1 MKTVFSGIQP
11 TGKVHLGNFLGAI
24 KNWVHLSNEENKNFF
39 CVVDLHSI
47 TTHPDPKELKSNIE
61 QTLKLLIAAGINLDN
76 SIIYAQSSVPQ
87 HAYLSWILSSFCQ
100 VGELQRMTQYKEKAD
115 SLGSHAGIFT
125 YPVLMAS
132 DILIHKANEVPVGD
146 DQTQHLELTRN
157 IAERF
162 NLPVITFID
171 TPGAYPGIGAEE
183 RGQSEAIAR
192 STDRT
197 LSLGVPV
204 ISIIIGEGGSG
215 GAIAIAAAN
224 KVLMLE
230 HSIYTVASPEASASI
245 LWRSSDEAKV
255 SAIASEMKITSK
267 DLKKLGVIDQI
278 IDEPIGGAHRER
290 SQIIMQTKL
299 AILDNLDNLSKLNPK
314 ELIQQRRDKFL
325 KIGRNI

>member
-24 KNWVHLSNEENKNFF
+24 KNWVHLSNVENKNFF

-47 TTHPDPKELKSNIE
+47 TTHPDPMELKSNIE

-162 NLPVITFID
+162 NNKYGDVFPLPEKSSGKSGARLMSLKHPDSKMSKSSDDINGTIYFDDDKDTIMKKFKSSVTDSDDIIQYNLSEKKGISNLIDIYASINGMSHKEVEKTFMD
-171 TPGAYPGIGAEE
+171 SRYGEFKMAVGECVAEYLNPINLKFTE
-183 RGQSEAIAR
+183 LEKENISEIVKINLQEAQ
-192 STDRT
+192 
-197 LSLGVPV
+197 
-204 ISIIIGEGGSG
+204 
-215 GAIAIAAAN
+215 
-224 KVLMLE
+224 
-230 HSIYTVASPEASASI
+230 ASAELTIQEVNNI
-245 LWRSSDEAKV
+245 LG
-255 SAIASEMKITSK
+255 
-267 DLKKLGVIDQI
+267 L
-278 IDEPIGGAHRER
+278 
-290 SQIIMQTKL
+290 
-299 AILDNLDNLSKLNPK
+299 
-314 ELIQQRRDKFL
+314 
-325 KIGRNI
+325 

>member
-162 NLPVITFID
+162 NNKYGEVFPLPEKSSGKSGARLMSLKHPDNKMSKSSDDINGTIYFDDDKDTIMKKFKSSVTDSDDIIQYNLSEKKGISNLID
-171 TPGAYPGIGAEE
+171 
-183 RGQSEAIAR
+183 
-192 STDRT
+192 
-197 LSLGVPV
+197 
-204 ISIIIGEGGSG
+204 
-215 GAIAIAAAN
+215 
-224 KVLMLE
+224 
-230 HSIYTVASPEASASI
+230 IYASI
-245 LWRSSDEAKV
+245 NGLSHKEVEKTFTDSRYGEFKMAVGECVAEYLNPINLKFTELEKENISEIVEINLQEAKT
-255 SAIASEMKITSK
+255 SAEVTIKEVNNI
-267 DLKKLGVIDQI
+267 LG
-278 IDEPIGGAHRER
+278 
-290 SQIIMQTKL
+290 L
-299 AILDNLDNLSKLNPK
+299 
-314 ELIQQRRDKFL
+314 
-325 KIGRNI
+325 

>member
-162 NLPVITFID
+162 NNKYGEVFPLPEKSSGKSGARLMSLKHPENKMSKSSDDINGTIYFDDNKDTIMKKFKSSVTDSDDIIQYNLSEKKGISNLID
-171 TPGAYPGIGAEE
+171 
-183 RGQSEAIAR
+183 
-192 STDRT
+192 
-197 LSLGVPV
+197 
-204 ISIIIGEGGSG
+204 
-215 GAIAIAAAN
+215 
-224 KVLMLE
+224 
-230 HSIYTVASPEASASI
+230 IYASI
-245 LWRSSDEAKV
+245 NGLSDKEVEKTLTDSRYGEFKMAV
-255 SAIASEMKITSK
+255 GECVAEY
-267 DLKKLGVIDQI
+267 
-278 IDEPIGGAHRER
+278 
-290 SQIIMQTKL
+290 
-299 AILDNLDNLSKLNPK
+299 LNPINLKFTEIEK
-314 ELIQQRRDKFL
+314 E
-325 KIGRNI
+325 NISEIVEINLQEAQTSAEVTIKEVNNILGL

>member
-162 NLPVITFID
+162 NNKYGEVFPLPEKSSGKSGARLMSLKHPENKMSKSSDDINGTIYFDDDKDTIMKKFKSSVTDSDDIIQYNLSEKKGISNLID
-171 TPGAYPGIGAEE
+171 
-183 RGQSEAIAR
+183 
-192 STDRT
+192 
-197 LSLGVPV
+197 
-204 ISIIIGEGGSG
+204 
-215 GAIAIAAAN
+215 
-224 KVLMLE
+224 
-230 HSIYTVASPEASASI
+230 IYASI
-245 LWRSSDEAKV
+245 N
-255 SAIASEMKITSK
+255 EMSHKEVEKTFTDSRYGEFK
-267 DLKKLGVIDQI
+267 MAVGECVA
-278 IDEPIGGAHRER
+278 EY
-290 SQIIMQTKL
+290 
-299 AILDNLDNLSKLNPK
+299 LNPINLKFTELEK
-314 ELIQQRRDKFL
+314 E
-325 KIGRNI
+325 NISEIVEMNLQEAQTSAEVTIKEVNNILGL

>member
-47 TTHPDPKELKSNIE
+47 TTQPDPKELKSNIG

-162 NLPVITFID
+162 NNKYGEVFPLPEKSSGKS
-171 TPGAYPGIGAEE
+171 GA
-183 RGQSEAIAR
+183 R
-192 STDRT
+192 
-197 LSLGVPV
+197 LMSLKHP
-204 ISIIIGEGGSG
+204 E
-215 GAIAIAAAN
+215 N
-224 KVLMLE
+224 KM
-230 HSIYTVASPEASASI
+230 SK
-245 LWRSSDEAKV
+245 SSDDINGTIYFDDDKDT
-255 SAIASEMKITSK
+255 IMKKFKSSVTDS
-267 DLKKLGVIDQI
+267 DDI
-278 IDEPIGGAHRER
+278 I
-290 SQIIMQTKL
+290 QY
-299 AILDNLDNLSKLNPK
+299 NLSEKKGISNLIDIYASVNEMSHKEVEKTFTESRYGEFKMAVGECVAEYLNPINLKFTELEK
-314 ELIQQRRDKFL
+314 E
-325 KIGRNI
+325 NISEIVEMNLQEAQTSAELTIKEVNNILGL

>member
-162 NLPVITFID
+162 NNKYGEVFPLPEKSSGKSGARLMSLKHPDSKMSKSSDDINGTIYFDDDKDTIMKKFKSSVTDSDDTIQYNLSEKKGISNLIDIYASINGMSHKEVEKTFTD
-171 TPGAYPGIGAEE
+171 SRYGEFKMAVGECVAEYLNPINLKFTE
-183 RGQSEAIAR
+183 LEKENISEIVEINLQEAQ
-192 STDRT
+192 
-197 LSLGVPV
+197 
-204 ISIIIGEGGSG
+204 
-215 GAIAIAAAN
+215 
-224 KVLMLE
+224 
-230 HSIYTVASPEASASI
+230 ASAELTIKEVNNI
-245 LWRSSDEAKV
+245 LG
-255 SAIASEMKITSK
+255 
-267 DLKKLGVIDQI
+267 L
-278 IDEPIGGAHRER
+278 
-290 SQIIMQTKL
+290 
-299 AILDNLDNLSKLNPK
+299 
-314 ELIQQRRDKFL
+314 
-325 KIGRNI
+325 

>member
-162 NLPVITFID
+162 NNKYGEVFPLPEKSSGKSGARLMSLKHPDSKMSKSSDDINGTIYFDDDKDTIMKKFKSSVTDSDDIIQYNLSEKKGISNLIDIYASINEMSHKEVEKTFTD
-171 TPGAYPGIGAEE
+171 SRYGEFKMAVGECVAEYLNPINLKFTE
-183 RGQSEAIAR
+183 LEKENISEVVEINLQEA
-192 STDRT
+192 
-197 LSLGVPV
+197 
-204 ISIIIGEGGSG
+204 
-215 GAIAIAAAN
+215 
-224 KVLMLE
+224 K
-230 HSIYTVASPEASASI
+230 ASAELTIQEVNNI
-245 LWRSSDEAKV
+245 LG
-255 SAIASEMKITSK
+255 
-267 DLKKLGVIDQI
+267 L
-278 IDEPIGGAHRER
+278 
-290 SQIIMQTKL
+290 
-299 AILDNLDNLSKLNPK
+299 
-314 ELIQQRRDKFL
+314 
-325 KIGRNI
+325 

>member
-162 NLPVITFID
+162 NNKYGNVFPLPEKSSGKSGARLMSLKHPDSKMSKSSDDINGTIYFDDDKDTIMKKFKSSVTDSDDSIQYNSSEKKGISNLIDIYASINEMSHKEVEKTF
-171 TPGAYPGIGAEE
+171 TGSRYGEFKMAVGECVAEYLNPINLKFTE
-183 RGQSEAIAR
+183 LEKENISEVVETNLQEAQ
-192 STDRT
+192 
-197 LSLGVPV
+197 
-204 ISIIIGEGGSG
+204 
-215 GAIAIAAAN
+215 
-224 KVLMLE
+224 
-230 HSIYTVASPEASASI
+230 ASAELTIQEVNNI
-245 LWRSSDEAKV
+245 LG
-255 SAIASEMKITSK
+255 
-267 DLKKLGVIDQI
+267 L
-278 IDEPIGGAHRER
+278 
-290 SQIIMQTKL
+290 
-299 AILDNLDNLSKLNPK
+299 
-314 ELIQQRRDKFL
+314 
-325 KIGRNI
+325 

>member
-24 KNWVHLSNEENKNFF
+24 KKWVHLSNEENKNFF

-162 NLPVITFID
+162 NNKYGEVFPLPEKSSGKSGARLMSLKHPDSKMSKSSDDINGTIYFDDDKDTIMKKFKSSVTDSDDSIQYNLSEKKGISNLIDIYASINEMSHKEVEKTFTD
-171 TPGAYPGIGAEE
+171 SRYGEFKMAVGECVAEYLNPINLKFTE
-183 RGQSEAIAR
+183 LEKENISEVVEINLQEAQ
-192 STDRT
+192 
-197 LSLGVPV
+197 
-204 ISIIIGEGGSG
+204 
-215 GAIAIAAAN
+215 
-224 KVLMLE
+224 
-230 HSIYTVASPEASASI
+230 ASAELTIQEVNNI
-245 LWRSSDEAKV
+245 LG
-255 SAIASEMKITSK
+255 
-267 DLKKLGVIDQI
+267 L
-278 IDEPIGGAHRER
+278 
-290 SQIIMQTKL
+290 
-299 AILDNLDNLSKLNPK
+299 
-314 ELIQQRRDKFL
+314 
-325 KIGRNI
+325 

>member
-61 QTLKLLIAAGINLDN
+61 QTLKLLIAADINLDN

-162 NLPVITFID
+162 NNKYGEVFPLPEKSSGKSGARLMSLKHPDSKMSKSSDDINGTIYFDDDKDTIMKKFKSSVTDSDDSIQYNLSEKKGISNLIDIYASINEMSHKEVEKTFTD
-171 TPGAYPGIGAEE
+171 SRYGEFKMAVGECVAEYLNPINLKFTE
-183 RGQSEAIAR
+183 LEKENISEIVEINLQEAQ
-192 STDRT
+192 
-197 LSLGVPV
+197 
-204 ISIIIGEGGSG
+204 
-215 GAIAIAAAN
+215 
-224 KVLMLE
+224 
-230 HSIYTVASPEASASI
+230 ASAELTIQEVNNI
-245 LWRSSDEAKV
+245 LG
-255 SAIASEMKITSK
+255 
-267 DLKKLGVIDQI
+267 L
-278 IDEPIGGAHRER
+278 
-290 SQIIMQTKL
+290 
-299 AILDNLDNLSKLNPK
+299 
-314 ELIQQRRDKFL
+314 
-325 KIGRNI
+325 

>member
-162 NLPVITFID
+162 NNKYGEVFPLPEKSSGKSGARLMSLKHPDNKMSKSSDDINGTIYFDDDKDTIMKKFKSSVTDSDDIIQYNLSEKKGISNLID
-171 TPGAYPGIGAEE
+171 
-183 RGQSEAIAR
+183 
-192 STDRT
+192 
-197 LSLGVPV
+197 
-204 ISIIIGEGGSG
+204 
-215 GAIAIAAAN
+215 
-224 KVLMLE
+224 
-230 HSIYTVASPEASASI
+230 IYASI
-245 LWRSSDEAKV
+245 N
-255 SAIASEMKITSK
+255 EMSHKEVEKTFTDSRYGEFK
-267 DLKKLGVIDQI
+267 MAVGECVA
-278 IDEPIGGAHRER
+278 EY
-290 SQIIMQTKL
+290 
-299 AILDNLDNLSKLNPK
+299 LNPINLKFTELEK
-314 ELIQQRRDKFL
+314 E
-325 KIGRNI
+325 NILEIVEMNLQEAQTSAALTIKEVNNILGL

>member
-162 NLPVITFID
+162 NNKYGEVFPLPEKSSGKSGARLMSLKHPDSKMSKSSDDINGTIYFDDDKDTIMKKFKSSVTDSDDNIQYNLSEKKGISNLIDIYASINEMSHKEVEKTFTD
-171 TPGAYPGIGAEE
+171 SRYGEFKMAVGECVAEYLNPINLKFTE
-183 RGQSEAIAR
+183 LEKENISEVVEINLQEA
-192 STDRT
+192 
-197 LSLGVPV
+197 
-204 ISIIIGEGGSG
+204 
-215 GAIAIAAAN
+215 
-224 KVLMLE
+224 K
-230 HSIYTVASPEASASI
+230 ASAELTIQEVNNI
-245 LWRSSDEAKV
+245 LG
-255 SAIASEMKITSK
+255 
-267 DLKKLGVIDQI
+267 L
-278 IDEPIGGAHRER
+278 
-290 SQIIMQTKL
+290 
-299 AILDNLDNLSKLNPK
+299 
-314 ELIQQRRDKFL
+314 
-325 KIGRNI
+325 

>member
-47 TTHPDPKELKSNIE
+47 TTHPDPMELKSNIE

-162 NLPVITFID
+162 NNKYGDVFPLPEKSSGKSGARLMSLKHPDSKMSKSSDDINGTIYFDDDKDTIMKKFKSSVTDSDDIIQYNLIEKKGISNLIDIYASINEMSHKEVEKTFID
-171 TPGAYPGIGAEE
+171 SRYGEFKMAVGECVAEYLNPINLKFIE
-183 RGQSEAIAR
+183 LEKENISEIVKINLQEAQ
-192 STDRT
+192 
-197 LSLGVPV
+197 
-204 ISIIIGEGGSG
+204 
-215 GAIAIAAAN
+215 
-224 KVLMLE
+224 
-230 HSIYTVASPEASASI
+230 ASAELTIQEVNNI
-245 LWRSSDEAKV
+245 LG
-255 SAIASEMKITSK
+255 
-267 DLKKLGVIDQI
+267 L
-278 IDEPIGGAHRER
+278 
-290 SQIIMQTKL
+290 
-299 AILDNLDNLSKLNPK
+299 
-314 ELIQQRRDKFL
+314 
-325 KIGRNI
+325 

>member
-162 NLPVITFID
+162 NNKYGEVFPLPEKSSGKSGARLMSLKHPDSKMSKSSDDINGTIYFDDDKDTIMKKFKSSVTDSDDSIQYNLSEKKGISNLIDIYASINEMSHKEVEKTFTD
-171 TPGAYPGIGAEE
+171 SRYREFKMAVGECVAEYLNPINLKFTE
-183 RGQSEAIAR
+183 LEKENISEVVEINLQEAQ
-192 STDRT
+192 
-197 LSLGVPV
+197 
-204 ISIIIGEGGSG
+204 
-215 GAIAIAAAN
+215 
-224 KVLMLE
+224 
-230 HSIYTVASPEASASI
+230 ASAELTIQEVNNI
-245 LWRSSDEAKV
+245 LG
-255 SAIASEMKITSK
+255 
-267 DLKKLGVIDQI
+267 L
-278 IDEPIGGAHRER
+278 
-290 SQIIMQTKL
+290 
-299 AILDNLDNLSKLNPK
+299 
-314 ELIQQRRDKFL
+314 
-325 KIGRNI
+325 

>member
-162 NLPVITFID
+162 NNKYGEVFPLPEKSSGKSGARLMSLKHPDSKMSKSSDDINGTIYFDDDKDTIMKKFKSSVTDSDDSIQYNLSEKKGISNLID
-171 TPGAYPGIGAEE
+171 
-183 RGQSEAIAR
+183 
-192 STDRT
+192 
-197 LSLGVPV
+197 
-204 ISIIIGEGGSG
+204 
-215 GAIAIAAAN
+215 
-224 KVLMLE
+224 
-230 HSIYTVASPEASASI
+230 IYASI
-245 LWRSSDEAKV
+245 N
-255 SAIASEMKITSK
+255 
-267 DLKKLGVIDQI
+267 G
-278 IDEPIGGAHRER
+278 
-290 SQIIMQTKL
+290 
-299 AILDNLDNLSKLNPK
+299 LSHKEVEKTFTDSRYGEFKMAVGECVAEYLNPINLKFTELEK
-314 ELIQQRRDKFL
+314 E
-325 KIGRNI
+325 NISEIVEINLQEAQTSAEVTIKEVNNILGLCTHG

>member
-61 QTLKLLIAAGINLDN
+61 QTLKLLIAADINLDN

-162 NLPVITFID
+162 NNKYGEVFPLPEKSSGKSGARLMSLKHPDSKMSKSSDDINGTIYFDDDKDTIMKKFKSSVTDSDDTIQYNLSEKKGISNLIDIYASINEMSHKEVEKTFTD
-171 TPGAYPGIGAEE
+171 SRYGEFKMAVGECVAEYLNPINLKFTE
-183 RGQSEAIAR
+183 LEKENISEIVEINLQEAQ
-192 STDRT
+192 
-197 LSLGVPV
+197 
-204 ISIIIGEGGSG
+204 
-215 GAIAIAAAN
+215 
-224 KVLMLE
+224 
-230 HSIYTVASPEASASI
+230 ASAELTIQEVNNI
-245 LWRSSDEAKV
+245 LG
-255 SAIASEMKITSK
+255 
-267 DLKKLGVIDQI
+267 L
-278 IDEPIGGAHRER
+278 
-290 SQIIMQTKL
+290 
-299 AILDNLDNLSKLNPK
+299 
-314 ELIQQRRDKFL
+314 
-325 KIGRNI
+325 

>member
-162 NLPVITFID
+162 NNKYGEVFPLPEKSSGKSGARLMSLKHPDSKMSKSSDDINGTIYFDDDKDTIMKKFKSSVTDSDDTIQYNLSEKKGISNLID
-171 TPGAYPGIGAEE
+171 IYASINEMSHKEVEKIFTDSRYGEFKMAVGECVAEYLNPINLKFTE
-183 RGQSEAIAR
+183 LEKENISEVVEINLQEA
-192 STDRT
+192 
-197 LSLGVPV
+197 
-204 ISIIIGEGGSG
+204 
-215 GAIAIAAAN
+215 
-224 KVLMLE
+224 K
-230 HSIYTVASPEASASI
+230 ASAELTIQEVNNI
-245 LWRSSDEAKV
+245 LG
-255 SAIASEMKITSK
+255 
-267 DLKKLGVIDQI
+267 L
-278 IDEPIGGAHRER
+278 
-290 SQIIMQTKL
+290 
-299 AILDNLDNLSKLNPK
+299 
-314 ELIQQRRDKFL
+314 
-325 KIGRNI
+325 

>member
-24 KNWVHLSNEENKNFF
+24 KNWVHLSNVENKNFF

-47 TTHPDPKELKSNIE
+47 TTHPDPMELKSNIE

-162 NLPVITFID
+162 NNKYGDVFPLPEKSSGKSGARLMSLKHPDSKMSKSSDDINGTIYFDDDKDTIMKKFKSSVTDSDDIIQYNLSEKKGISNLID
-171 TPGAYPGIGAEE
+171 
-183 RGQSEAIAR
+183 
-192 STDRT
+192 
-197 LSLGVPV
+197 
-204 ISIIIGEGGSG
+204 
-215 GAIAIAAAN
+215 
-224 KVLMLE
+224 
-230 HSIYTVASPEASASI
+230 IYASI
-245 LWRSSDEAKV
+245 NGMSHKEVEKTFMDSRYGEFKMAV
-255 SAIASEMKITSK
+255 GECVAEY
-267 DLKKLGVIDQI
+267 
-278 IDEPIGGAHRER
+278 
-290 SQIIMQTKL
+290 
-299 AILDNLDNLSKLNPK
+299 LNPINLKFIELEK
-314 ELIQQRRDKFL
+314 ENISEIVKINLQEAQPSAELTIQEVN
-325 KIGRNI
+325 NILGL

>member
-24 KNWVHLSNEENKNFF
+24 KNWVHLSNVENKNFF

-47 TTHPDPKELKSNIE
+47 TTHPDPMELKSNIE

-162 NLPVITFID
+162 NNKYGDVFPLPEKSSGKSGARLMSLKHPDSKMSKSSDDINGTIYFDDDKDTIMKKFKSSVTDSDDIIQYNLSEKKGISNLID
-171 TPGAYPGIGAEE
+171 
-183 RGQSEAIAR
+183 
-192 STDRT
+192 
-197 LSLGVPV
+197 
-204 ISIIIGEGGSG
+204 
-215 GAIAIAAAN
+215 
-224 KVLMLE
+224 
-230 HSIYTVASPEASASI
+230 IYASI
-245 LWRSSDEAKV
+245 NGMSHKEVEKTFMDSRYGEFKMAVGECVAEYLNPINLKFIELEKENISEIVKINLQEAQV
-255 SAIASEMKITSK
+255 SAELTIQEVNNI
-267 DLKKLGVIDQI
+267 LG
-278 IDEPIGGAHRER
+278 
-290 SQIIMQTKL
+290 L
-299 AILDNLDNLSKLNPK
+299 
-314 ELIQQRRDKFL
+314 
-325 KIGRNI
+325 

>member
-24 KNWVHLSNEENKNFF
+24 KNWVHLSNVENKNFF

-47 TTHPDPKELKSNIE
+47 TTHPDPMELKSNIE

-115 SLGSHAGIFT
+115 SLGSHVGIFT

-162 NLPVITFID
+162 NNKYGDVFPLPEKSSGKSGARLMSLKHPDSKMSKSSDDINGTIYFDDDKDTIMKKFKSSVTDSDDIIQYNLSEKKGISNLIDIYASINGMSHKEVEKTFMD
-171 TPGAYPGIGAEE
+171 SRYGEFKMAVGECVAEYLNPINLKFIE
-183 RGQSEAIAR
+183 LEKENISEIVKINLQEAQ
-192 STDRT
+192 
-197 LSLGVPV
+197 
-204 ISIIIGEGGSG
+204 
-215 GAIAIAAAN
+215 
-224 KVLMLE
+224 
-230 HSIYTVASPEASASI
+230 ASAELTIQEVNNI
-245 LWRSSDEAKV
+245 LG
-255 SAIASEMKITSK
+255 
-267 DLKKLGVIDQI
+267 L
-278 IDEPIGGAHRER
+278 
-290 SQIIMQTKL
+290 
-299 AILDNLDNLSKLNPK
+299 
-314 ELIQQRRDKFL
+314 
-325 KIGRNI
+325 

>member
-24 KNWVHLSNEENKNFF
+24 KNWVHLSNVENKNFF

-47 TTHPDPKELKSNIE
+47 TTHPDPMELKSNIE

-76 SIIYAQSSVPQ
+76 SIIYGQSSVPQ

-162 NLPVITFID
+162 NNKYGDVFPLPEKSSGKSGARLMSLKHPDSKMSKSSDDINGTIYFDDDKDTIMKKFKSSVTDSDDIIQYNLSEKKGISNLIDIYASINGMSHKEVEKTFMD
-171 TPGAYPGIGAEE
+171 SRYGEFKMAVGECVAEYLNPINLKFIE
-183 RGQSEAIAR
+183 LEKENISEIVKINLQEAQ
-192 STDRT
+192 
-197 LSLGVPV
+197 
-204 ISIIIGEGGSG
+204 
-215 GAIAIAAAN
+215 
-224 KVLMLE
+224 
-230 HSIYTVASPEASASI
+230 ASAELTIQEVNNI
-245 LWRSSDEAKV
+245 LG
-255 SAIASEMKITSK
+255 
-267 DLKKLGVIDQI
+267 L
-278 IDEPIGGAHRER
+278 
-290 SQIIMQTKL
+290 
-299 AILDNLDNLSKLNPK
+299 
-314 ELIQQRRDKFL
+314 
-325 KIGRNI
+325 

>member
-47 TTHPDPKELKSNIE
+47 TTHPDPMELKSNIE

-162 NLPVITFID
+162 NNKYGDVFPLPEKSSGKSGARLMSLKHPDSKMSKSSDDINGTIYFDDDKDTIMKKFKSSVTDSDDIIQYNLSEKKGISNLID
-171 TPGAYPGIGAEE
+171 
-183 RGQSEAIAR
+183 
-192 STDRT
+192 
-197 LSLGVPV
+197 
-204 ISIIIGEGGSG
+204 
-215 GAIAIAAAN
+215 
-224 KVLMLE
+224 
-230 HSIYTVASPEASASI
+230 IYASI
-245 LWRSSDEAKV
+245 NGMSHKEVEKTFMDSRYGEFKMAV
-255 SAIASEMKITSK
+255 GECVAEY
-267 DLKKLGVIDQI
+267 
-278 IDEPIGGAHRER
+278 
-290 SQIIMQTKL
+290 
-299 AILDNLDNLSKLNPK
+299 LNPINLKFTELEK
-314 ELIQQRRDKFL
+314 E
-325 KIGRNI
+325 NISEIVEMNLQEAQTSAELTIKEVNNILGL

>member
-24 KNWVHLSNEENKNFF
+24 KNWVHLSNVENKNFF

-47 TTHPDPKELKSNIE
+47 TTHPDPMELKSNIE

-162 NLPVITFID
+162 NNKYGDVFPLPEKSSGKSGARLMSLKHPDSKMSKSSDDINGTIYFDDDKDTIMKKFKSSVTDSDDIIQYNLSEKKGISNLID
-171 TPGAYPGIGAEE
+171 
-183 RGQSEAIAR
+183 
-192 STDRT
+192 
-197 LSLGVPV
+197 
-204 ISIIIGEGGSG
+204 
-215 GAIAIAAAN
+215 
-224 KVLMLE
+224 
-230 HSIYTVASPEASASI
+230 IYASI
-245 LWRSSDEAKV
+245 NGMSHKEVEKTFMDSRYGEFKMAV
-255 SAIASEMKITSK
+255 GECVAEY
-267 DLKKLGVIDQI
+267 
-278 IDEPIGGAHRER
+278 
-290 SQIIMQTKL
+290 
-299 AILDNLDNLSKLNPK
+299 LNPINLKFIELEK
-314 ELIQQRRDKFL
+314 E
-325 KIGRNI
+325 NISEIVEMNLQEAQTSAELTIKEVNNILGL

>member
-132 DILIHKANEVPVGD
+132 DILTHKANEVPVGD

-162 NLPVITFID
+162 NNKYGNVFPLPEKSSGKSGARLMSLKHPDSKMSKSSDDINGTIYFDDDKDTIMKKFKSSVTDSDDTIQYNLSEKKGISNLIDIYASINEMSHKEVEKTFTD
-171 TPGAYPGIGAEE
+171 SRYGEFKMAVGECVAEYLNPINLKFTE
-183 RGQSEAIAR
+183 LEKENISEVVEINLQEAQ
-192 STDRT
+192 
-197 LSLGVPV
+197 
-204 ISIIIGEGGSG
+204 
-215 GAIAIAAAN
+215 
-224 KVLMLE
+224 
-230 HSIYTVASPEASASI
+230 ASAELTIQEVNNI
-245 LWRSSDEAKV
+245 LG
-255 SAIASEMKITSK
+255 
-267 DLKKLGVIDQI
+267 L
-278 IDEPIGGAHRER
+278 
-290 SQIIMQTKL
+290 
-299 AILDNLDNLSKLNPK
+299 
-314 ELIQQRRDKFL
+314 
-325 KIGRNI
+325 

>member
-162 NLPVITFID
+162 NNKYGEVFPLPEKSSGKSGARLMSLKHPDSKMSKSSDDINGTIYFDDDKDTIMKKFKSSVTDSDDSIQYNLSEKKGISNLIDIYASINEMSHKEVEKTFTD
-171 TPGAYPGIGAEE
+171 SRYGEFKMAVGECVAEYLNPINLKFTE
-183 RGQSEAIAR
+183 LEKENISEVVEINLQEAQ
-192 STDRT
+192 
-197 LSLGVPV
+197 
-204 ISIIIGEGGSG
+204 
-215 GAIAIAAAN
+215 
-224 KVLMLE
+224 
-230 HSIYTVASPEASASI
+230 ASAELTIQEVNNI
-245 LWRSSDEAKV
+245 LG
-255 SAIASEMKITSK
+255 
-267 DLKKLGVIDQI
+267 L
-278 IDEPIGGAHRER
+278 
-290 SQIIMQTKL
+290 
-299 AILDNLDNLSKLNPK
+299 
-314 ELIQQRRDKFL
+314 
-325 KIGRNI
+325 

>member
-47 TTHPDPKELKSNIE
+47 TTHPDPMELKSNIE

-162 NLPVITFID
+162 NNKYGEVFPLPEKSSGKSGARLMSLKHPDSKMSKSSDDINGTIYFDDDKDTIMKKFKSSVTDSDDIIQYNLSEKKGISNLID
-171 TPGAYPGIGAEE
+171 
-183 RGQSEAIAR
+183 
-192 STDRT
+192 
-197 LSLGVPV
+197 
-204 ISIIIGEGGSG
+204 
-215 GAIAIAAAN
+215 
-224 KVLMLE
+224 
-230 HSIYTVASPEASASI
+230 IYASI
-245 LWRSSDEAKV
+245 NGLSHKEVEKTFTDSRYGEFKMAVGECVAEYLNPINLKFTELEKENISEIVEINLQEAKT
-255 SAIASEMKITSK
+255 SAEVTIKEVNNI
-267 DLKKLGVIDQI
+267 LG
-278 IDEPIGGAHRER
+278 
-290 SQIIMQTKL
+290 L
-299 AILDNLDNLSKLNPK
+299 
-314 ELIQQRRDKFL
+314 
-325 KIGRNI
+325 

>member
-162 NLPVITFID
+162 NNKYGEVFPLPEKSSGKSGARLMSLKHPDSKMSKSSDDINGTIYFDDDKDTIMKKFKSSVTDSDDTIQYNLSEKKGISNLID
-171 TPGAYPGIGAEE
+171 
-183 RGQSEAIAR
+183 
-192 STDRT
+192 
-197 LSLGVPV
+197 
-204 ISIIIGEGGSG
+204 
-215 GAIAIAAAN
+215 
-224 KVLMLE
+224 
-230 HSIYTVASPEASASI
+230 IYASI
-245 LWRSSDEAKV
+245 NGMSHKEVEKTFTDSRYGEFKMAV
-255 SAIASEMKITSK
+255 GECVAEY
-267 DLKKLGVIDQI
+267 
-278 IDEPIGGAHRER
+278 
-290 SQIIMQTKL
+290 
-299 AILDNLDNLSKLNPK
+299 LNPINLKFTELEK
-314 ELIQQRRDKFL
+314 E
-325 KIGRNI
+325 NISEIVEINLQEAQTSAEVTIKEVNNILGL

>member
-162 NLPVITFID
+162 NNKYGEVFPLPEKSSGKSGARLMSLKHPDNKMSKSSDDINGTIYFDDDKDTIMKKFKSSVTDSDDIIQYNLSEKKGISNLID
-171 TPGAYPGIGAEE
+171 
-183 RGQSEAIAR
+183 
-192 STDRT
+192 
-197 LSLGVPV
+197 
-204 ISIIIGEGGSG
+204 
-215 GAIAIAAAN
+215 
-224 KVLMLE
+224 
-230 HSIYTVASPEASASI
+230 IYASI
-245 LWRSSDEAKV
+245 N
-255 SAIASEMKITSK
+255 EMSHKEVEKTFTDSRYGEFK
-267 DLKKLGVIDQI
+267 MAVGECVA
-278 IDEPIGGAHRER
+278 EY
-290 SQIIMQTKL
+290 
-299 AILDNLDNLSKLNPK
+299 LNPINLKFTELEK
-314 ELIQQRRDKFL
+314 E
-325 KIGRNI
+325 NISEIVEMNLQEAQTSAEVTIKEVNNILGL

>member
-162 NLPVITFID
+162 NNKYGNVFPLPEKSSGKSGARLMSLKHPDSKMSKSSDDINGTIYFDDDKDTIMKKFKSSVTDSDDSIQYNSSEKKGISNLIDIYASINEMSHKEVEKTFTD
-171 TPGAYPGIGAEE
+171 SRYGEFKMAVGECVAEYLNPINLKFTE
-183 RGQSEAIAR
+183 LEKENISEVVEINLQEAQ
-192 STDRT
+192 
-197 LSLGVPV
+197 
-204 ISIIIGEGGSG
+204 
-215 GAIAIAAAN
+215 
-224 KVLMLE
+224 
-230 HSIYTVASPEASASI
+230 ASAELTIQEVNNI
-245 LWRSSDEAKV
+245 LG
-255 SAIASEMKITSK
+255 
-267 DLKKLGVIDQI
+267 L
-278 IDEPIGGAHRER
+278 
-290 SQIIMQTKL
+290 
-299 AILDNLDNLSKLNPK
+299 
-314 ELIQQRRDKFL
+314 
-325 KIGRNI
+325 

>member
-76 SIIYAQSSVPQ
+76 SIIYAQSIVPQ

-162 NLPVITFID
+162 NNKYGEVFPLPEKSSGKSGARLMSLKHPDSKMSKSSDDINGTIYFDDDKDTIMKKFKSSVTDSDDTIQYNLSEKKGISNLIDIYASINEMSHKEVEKTFTD
-171 TPGAYPGIGAEE
+171 SRYGEFKMAVGECVAEYLNPINLKFTE
-183 RGQSEAIAR
+183 LEKENISEVVEINLQEAQ
-192 STDRT
+192 
-197 LSLGVPV
+197 
-204 ISIIIGEGGSG
+204 
-215 GAIAIAAAN
+215 
-224 KVLMLE
+224 
-230 HSIYTVASPEASASI
+230 ASAELTIQEVNNI
-245 LWRSSDEAKV
+245 LG
-255 SAIASEMKITSK
+255 
-267 DLKKLGVIDQI
+267 L
-278 IDEPIGGAHRER
+278 
-290 SQIIMQTKL
+290 
-299 AILDNLDNLSKLNPK
+299 
-314 ELIQQRRDKFL
+314 
-325 KIGRNI
+325 

>member
-24 KNWVHLSNEENKNFF
+24 KNWVYLSNEENKNFF

-61 QTLKLLIAAGINLDN
+61 QTLKLLIAADINLDN

-162 NLPVITFID
+162 NNKYGEVFPLPEKSSGKSGARLMSLKHPDSKMSKSSDDINGTIYFDDDKDTIMKKFKSSVTDSDDSIQYNLSEKKGISNLIDIYASINEMSHKEVEKTFTD
-171 TPGAYPGIGAEE
+171 SRYGEFKMAVGECVAEYLNPINLKFTE
-183 RGQSEAIAR
+183 LEKENISEVVEINLQEAQ
-192 STDRT
+192 
-197 LSLGVPV
+197 
-204 ISIIIGEGGSG
+204 
-215 GAIAIAAAN
+215 
-224 KVLMLE
+224 
-230 HSIYTVASPEASASI
+230 ASAELTIQEVNNI
-245 LWRSSDEAKV
+245 LG
-255 SAIASEMKITSK
+255 
-267 DLKKLGVIDQI
+267 L
-278 IDEPIGGAHRER
+278 
-290 SQIIMQTKL
+290 
-299 AILDNLDNLSKLNPK
+299 
-314 ELIQQRRDKFL
+314 
-325 KIGRNI
+325 

>member
-24 KNWVHLSNEENKNFF
+24 KNWVHLSNVENKNFF

-47 TTHPDPKELKSNIE
+47 TTHPDPMELKSNIE

-115 SLGSHAGIFT
+115 ILGSHAGIFT

-162 NLPVITFID
+162 NNKYGDVFPLPEKSSGKSGARLMSLKHPDSKMSKSSDDINGTIYFDDDKDTIMKKFKSSVTDSDDIIQYNLSEKKGISNLIDIYASINGMSHKEVEKTFMD
-171 TPGAYPGIGAEE
+171 SRYGEFKMAVGECVAEYLNPINLKFIE
-183 RGQSEAIAR
+183 LEKENISEIVKINLQEAQ
-192 STDRT
+192 
-197 LSLGVPV
+197 
-204 ISIIIGEGGSG
+204 
-215 GAIAIAAAN
+215 
-224 KVLMLE
+224 
-230 HSIYTVASPEASASI
+230 ASAELTIQEVNNI
-245 LWRSSDEAKV
+245 LG
-255 SAIASEMKITSK
+255 
-267 DLKKLGVIDQI
+267 L
-278 IDEPIGGAHRER
+278 
-290 SQIIMQTKL
+290 
-299 AILDNLDNLSKLNPK
+299 
-314 ELIQQRRDKFL
+314 
-325 KIGRNI
+325 